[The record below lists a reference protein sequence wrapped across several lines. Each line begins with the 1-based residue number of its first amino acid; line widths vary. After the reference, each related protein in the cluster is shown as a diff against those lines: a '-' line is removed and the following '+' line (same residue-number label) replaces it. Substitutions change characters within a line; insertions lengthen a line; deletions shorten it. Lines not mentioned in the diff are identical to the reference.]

1 MELQGQSKLLRIFV
15 GEVDKI
21 DHQLLYE
28 AILLAAREKG
38 LAGGTVLKGIMS
50 FGASSRVHV
59 ARLIEL
65 SEDLPIVI
73 EIVDQ
78 AEKIDAFLPDV
89 NNLFEKCGRGGLI
102 TVEKVDVLY
111 YKPKKII
118 YGWRGVESF

>member
-1 MELQGQSKLLRIFV
+1 MELQGRSKLLRIFV

-21 DHQLLYE
+21 GHQLLYE

-50 FGASSRVHV
+50 YGASSRIHV

-65 SEDLPIVI
+65 SEDLPIVV

-78 AEKIDAFLPDV
+78 EEKIDSFISIV
-89 NNLFEKCGRGGLI
+89 NDLFDKCGRGGLI

-111 YKPKKII
+111 YKPKNI
-118 YGWRGVESF
+118 

>member
-15 GEVDKI
+15 GEVDRI
-21 DHQLLYE
+21 GHQLLYE
-28 AILLAAREKG
+28 ALLLAAKENG

-50 FGASSRVHV
+50 YGPSSRIHV

-73 EIVDQ
+73 EIVDTE
-78 AEKIDAFLPDV
+78 EKIDSFLPVV
-89 NNLFEKCGRGGLI
+89 NELFEKCGRGGLI

-111 YKPKKII
+111 YKPKK
-118 YGWRGVESF
+118 

>member
-21 DHQLLYE
+21 GHQLLYE
-28 AILLAAREKG
+28 AIMLAAREKG

-50 FGASSRVHV
+50 FGASSRIHV

-73 EIVDQ
+73 EIVDKS
-78 AEKIDAFLPDV
+78 EKIDAFLPVV
-89 NNLFEKCGRGGLI
+89 NDLFEQCGRGGLI
-102 TVEKVDVLY
+102 TIEKVDVLY
-111 YKPKKII
+111 YRPKK
-118 YGWRGVESF
+118 

>member
-21 DHQLLYE
+21 GHQLLYE

-50 FGASSRVHV
+50 YGASTRIHV

-73 EIVDQ
+73 EIVDN
-78 AEKIDAFLPDV
+78 AEKIDSFIPVVHD
-89 NNLFEKCGRGGLI
+89 LFEKCGRGGLI

-111 YKPKKII
+111 YRPKK
-118 YGWRGVESF
+118 

>member
-1 MELQGQSKLLRIFV
+1 MEFQGRSKLLRIFV

-21 DHQLLYE
+21 GHQLLYE

-50 FGASSRVHV
+50 YGASSRIHV

-65 SEDLPIVI
+65 SEDLPIVV

-78 AEKIDAFLPDV
+78 EEKIDSFIPVV
-89 NNLFEKCGRGGLI
+89 NDLFEKCGRGGLI

-111 YKPKKII
+111 YKP
-118 YGWRGVESF
+118 RNT

>member
-15 GEVDKI
+15 GETDKI
-21 DHQLLYE
+21 GHQLLFE
-28 AILLAAREKG
+28 AILMAAKEKG

-50 FGASSRVHV
+50 FGASSRIHV

-73 EIVDQ
+73 EIVDHD
-78 AEKIDAFLPDV
+78 EKIEAFLTTV
-89 NNLFEKCGRGGLI
+89 NDLFEKCGKGGLI

-111 YKPKKII
+111 YKPKK
-118 YGWRGVESF
+118 

>member
-15 GEVDKI
+15 GEVDRI

-28 AILLAAREKG
+28 AILLAARENG

-50 FGASSRVHV
+50 YGASTRIHV

-73 EIVDQ
+73 EIVDS
-78 AEKIDAFLPDV
+78 AEKIDLFIPVV
-89 NNLFEKCGRGGLI
+89 NDLFERCGRGGLI

-111 YKPKKII
+111 YRPKK
-118 YGWRGVESF
+118 

>member
-21 DHQLLYE
+21 GHQLLYE
-28 AILLAAREKG
+28 AILLTAKEKG

-50 FGASSRVHV
+50 FGASSRIHL

-65 SEDLPIVI
+65 SEDLPIVV

-78 AEKIDAFLPDV
+78 AEKIDSFLPVV
-89 NNLFEKCGRGGLI
+89 NDLFEKCGRGGLI

-111 YKPKKII
+111 YKPKK
-118 YGWRGVESF
+118 